1 MKQDKYLKLRDDI
14 KKKYNARIQIRDQTY
29 CTDKGDVRISA
40 QFASYTQHIDKR
52 KSIIRKLTK
61 LYMNSE
67 IYNLVIFIP
76 KNEDHAKKMWYEYNN
91 NCVISDKPY
100 KYKVEV
106 GIKKWSNDHH
116 LECDRMKQLFDY
128 ERKSEFHEFSKQF
141 MNSSRI
147 DKTVVYVKDD
157 ENLDM
162 LNFTL
167 QMFQF
172 YGILSCKEIH
182 KSYGNDTT

>member
-1 MKQDKYLKLRDDI
+1 MDQDRYIKLRDNI
-14 KKKYNARIQIRDQTY
+14 KKKYGAKVQIRDQTY
-29 CTDKGDVRISA
+29 CTGKGDVRISY
-40 QFASYTQHIDKR
+40 QHSPYTFNIDK
-52 KSIIRKLTK
+52 IRKIFNK
-61 LYMNSE
+61 LNTCFKTPPWHPY
-67 IYNLVIFIP
+67 IYIP

-91 NCVISDKPY
+91 NCVVSNKPY

-106 GIKKWSNDHH
+106 GIKKWSTEHH
-116 LECDRMKQLFDY
+116 KECDRIKQLFNY

-157 ENLDM
+157 ENFDM
-162 LNFTL
+162 LKFTL
-167 QMFQF
+167 QMFEF

-182 KSYGNDTT
+182 RSYGNDTT